1 MSDPLRAITHPL
13 LTELGVTHG
22 FGVRGAA
29 APPGVLR
36 PEQVHGA
43 AVARVVSAD
52 RLVPDVADAV
62 VSSRRGVAIAVVT
75 ADCVPVLAASRNARA
90 VAAIH
95 AGWRGLAA
103 GVIEAGLGALS
114 RLAPGAPQGCV
125 AVIGPHIGPCC
136 YEVDEPVLSA
146 ARARFGEALDD
157 YIRPTS
163 AAHAQIDLGGL
174 TALARRRCG
183 IEPANQAILPEP
195 CTFCDADRFHSYRR
209 DGDRA
214 GRLLHHIRPLEP

>member
-1 MSDPLRAITHPL
+1 
-13 LTELGVTHG
+13 
-22 FGVRGAA
+22 
-29 APPGVLR
+29 
-36 PEQVHGA
+36 
-43 AVARVVSAD
+43 
-52 RLVPDVADAV
+52 V
-62 VSSRRGVAIAVVT
+62 VSSRRDVSIAVVT
-75 ADCVPVLAASRNARA
+75 ADCVPVLAASRDARA

-95 AGWRGLAA
+95 AGWRGLMA
-103 GVIEAGLGALS
+103 GVVGAGIEGLRAETGAGEPL
-114 RLAPGAPQGCV
+114 V

-163 AAHAQIDLGGL
+163 AAHARIDLGGL
-174 TALARRRCG
+174 TALALLQSG

>member
-1 MSDPLRAITHPL
+1 MSDPARAIAHPL
-13 LTELGVTHG
+13 LTGLGVTHG

-29 APPGVLR
+29 APPCVLR

-43 AVARVVSAD
+43 GVARVVSAD
-52 RLVPDVADAV
+52 QLVPDVADAV

-75 ADCVPVLAASRNARA
+75 ADCVPVLAASRDGRA

-95 AGWRGLAA
+95 AGWRGLMAGVVAA
-103 GVIEAGLGALS
+103 GIEGLRAEAGAGE
-114 RLAPGAPQGCV
+114 PVV

-146 ARARFGEALDD
+146 ARARFAEALDD

-163 AAHAQIDLGGL
+163 AAHAHIDLGGL
-174 TALARRRCG
+174 TALALRQCG